1 MEEAGKAAL
10 LLIRLGLDVQQ
21 RIASGVDGVPQPG
34 LIQRVI
40 GEDDAGTLAVGCG
53 HFLYGKV
60 LQFCHVFML

>member
-40 GEDDAGTLAVGCG
+40 GEDEDVYKRQAW
-53 HFLYGKV
+53 H
-60 LQFCHVFML
+60 